1 MEYGARA
8 KPHRNGAINKSAPC
22 MVFATDPTTISK
34 RRADRQRRHR
44 RPVLRQAPGATRA
57 YSIW

>member
-8 KPHRNGAINKSAPC
+8 KPHRNGVIKKSAPC
-22 MVFATDPTTISK
+22 VVLATGPTAISK

-44 RPVLRQAPGATRA
+44 RPVLRQAPGPLGH
-57 YSIW
+57 SIW